1 MAPSPSAY
9 AQRGG
14 DRAWLPYWPSV
25 KIALPFYCKLRV
37 PPRLDGSPIALSEV
51 GAEMR
56 AIQLAQSIDRGLRRS
71 IAWHPWHRNYRSRGH
86 VTMRALLTLF
96 IYLAPFLLIGAIA
109 GIWMKWRDLG
119 LADVQAEGKPN
130 RLRFLLGIWRKEDRE
145 YANRRY
151 L

>member
-1 MAPSPSAY
+1 
-9 AQRGG
+9 
-14 DRAWLPYWPSV
+14 
-25 KIALPFYCKLRV
+25 
-37 PPRLDGSPIALSEV
+37 
-51 GAEMR
+51 
-56 AIQLAQSIDRGLRRS
+56 
-71 IAWHPWHRNYRSRGH
+71 
-86 VTMRALLTLF
+86 MRALLTLF